1 MSYKQ
6 SEKQRER
13 VRARGIRSGTDRQD
27 RAVIPRY
34 EDVPAIPVKV
44 KVRDLEHFYRVVNLL
59 NASVGKGKWSGPRK
73 IVRQFRERERAK
85 IGMGGI
91 LPPDYTYD
99 PITITFLVPDNAVG
113 ELKLLLKFME

>member
-6 SEKQRER
+6 RQKQSNGS
-13 VRARGIRSGTDRQD
+13 VRGIRSGTDRQD
-27 RAVIPRY
+27 RAVVRYKDIP
-34 EDVPAIPVKV
+34 ATPVKV

-73 IVRQFRERERAK
+73 IVRQFRERERAR

-91 LPPDYTYD
+91 LPSDYKY
-99 PITITFLVPDNAVG
+99 PPMLITFMVPDDAN

>member
-6 SEKQRER
+6 RQKQRAG

-27 RAVIPRY
+27 RAVVRYKDIP
-34 EDVPAIPVKV
+34 ATPVKV

-59 NASVGKGKWSGPRK
+59 NSSVGKGKWSGPRK
-73 IVRQFRERERAK
+73 IVRQFRQRERDR

-91 LPPDYTYD
+91 LPSDYKYD
-99 PITITFLVPDNAVG
+99 PILITFLVPDNCVK

>member
-6 SEKQRER
+6 RQKQRAG

-27 RAVIPRY
+27 RAVVRY
-34 EDVPAIPVKV
+34 KDVPATPGKG
-44 KVRDLEHFYRVVNLL
+44 KGRDLEHFYRVVNLL
-59 NASVGKGKWSGPRK
+59 NSSVGKGKWSGPRK
-73 IVRQFRERERAK
+73 IVRQFRQRERDR

-91 LPPDYTYD
+91 LPSDYKY
-99 PITITFLVPDNAVG
+99 PPMLITFMVPDDAN

>member
-6 SEKQRER
+6 SEKRER
-13 VRARGIRSGTDRQD
+13 VRARGIRSGIDRKD
-27 RAVIPRY
+27 RAVVRY
-34 EDVPAIPVKV
+34 KDVPTTPVKV

-59 NASVGKGKWSGPRK
+59 NASIGKSKWSGPRK
-73 IVRQFRERERAK
+73 IVRQFRERERAR

-91 LPPDYTYD
+91 LPSDYKYD
-99 PITITFLVPDNAVG
+99 PIQITFLVPDNAVG

>member
-6 SEKQRER
+6 RQKQRAG

-27 RAVIPRY
+27 RAVVRYKDIP
-34 EDVPAIPVKV
+34 ATPVKV

-59 NASVGKGKWSGPRK
+59 NASVGKSKWSGPRK
-73 IVRQFRERERAK
+73 IVRQFRQRERDRV
-85 IGMGGI
+85 GMGGM
-91 LPPDYTYD
+91 LPSDYKYD
-99 PITITFLVPDNAVG
+99 PILITFMVPDGAVG

>member
-6 SEKQRER
+6 RQKQRAG

-27 RAVIPRY
+27 RAVVRYKDIP
-34 EDVPAIPVKV
+34 ATPVKV

-73 IVRQFRERERAK
+73 IVRQFRERERAR

-91 LPPDYTYD
+91 LPSDYKY
-99 PITITFLVPDNAVG
+99 PPMLITFMVPDDAN

>member
-6 SEKQRER
+6 RQKQRAG

-27 RAVIPRY
+27 RAVVRYKDIP
-34 EDVPAIPVKV
+34 ATPVKV

-59 NASVGKGKWSGPRK
+59 NSSMGKGKWSGPRK
-73 IVRQFRERERAK
+73 IVRQFRQRERDR

-91 LPPDYTYD
+91 LPSDYKYD
-99 PITITFLVPDNAVG
+99 PILITFLVPDNCVK

>member
-6 SEKQRER
+6 SEKRER
-13 VRARGIRSGTDRQD
+13 VHARGIRSGIDRKD
-27 RAVIPRY
+27 RAVVRY
-34 EDVPAIPVKV
+34 KNVPTTPVKV

-59 NASVGKGKWSGPRK
+59 NASMGKGKWNGPRK
-73 IVRQFRERERAK
+73 IVRQFRERERAR

-91 LPPDYTYD
+91 LPSDYKYD
-99 PITITFLVPDNAVG
+99 PIQITFMVHDEGAK

>member
-6 SEKQRER
+6 RQKQRAG

-59 NASVGKGKWSGPRK
+59 NASVGKSKWSGPRK
-73 IVRQFRERERAK
+73 IVRQFRQRERDR

-91 LPPDYTYD
+91 LPSDYKYD
-99 PITITFLVPDNAVG
+99 PILITFLVPDNCVK

>member
-6 SEKQRER
+6 RQKQSNGS
-13 VRARGIRSGTDRQD
+13 ARGIRSGTDRQD
-27 RAVIPRY
+27 RAVVRY
-34 EDVPAIPVKV
+34 KDIPAIPVKV

-59 NASVGKGKWSGPRK
+59 NASMGKGKWSGPRK
-73 IVRQFRERERAK
+73 IVRQFRQRERNR

-91 LPPDYTYD
+91 LPQDYKYD
-99 PITITFLVPDNAVG
+99 PILITFLVPDNCVK

>member
-6 SEKQRER
+6 RQKQRKG
-13 VRARGIRSGTDRQD
+13 VRAGGIRSSTDHKD
-27 RAVIPRY
+27 EKVVLY
-34 EDVPAIPVKV
+34 EDVPATPVKV

-59 NASVGKGKWSGPRK
+59 NASIGKGKWSGPRK
-73 IVRQFRERERAK
+73 IVRQFRERERAR

-99 PITITFLVPDNAVG
+99 PIVITFLVPDDAN
-113 ELKLLLKFME
+113 ELKLLLKFTE